1 MHRSVWLAI
10 FVVRGATR
18 FAPAAA
24 CVASASGCGIRAD
37 SSRPASDRDFLGAA
51 QCATCHRAEFDA
63 WQTSHHALAMQ
74 QARDSTVLGRFDS
87 TRFAQ
92 GRVTSTFFRR
102 DGRFV
107 VNTQGADGQL
117 HDFEIRYTFGVTP
130 LQQYLVEFPGGRLQA
145 LSVAWDS
152 RPASAGGQR
161 WFSLDPGSGV
171 DHTDEFHW
179 TGRQQNWNY
188 LCADCHSIGV
198 RKRYD
203 ERTDEFH
210 TVKAE
215 LNVACEGC
223 HGPGKRHA
231 RWAAY
236 PRALRG
242 LLWRTN
248 GLPAQLTERR
258 GVRWSIDSA
267 VGNAVRSTPRST
279 THEIEICAQCHARR
293 IHIADGYAAGAPF
306 FDHYAP
312 LLLEPGLYYP
322 DGQQLDEVYEYGSFL
337 QSKMYHAGVT
347 CSDCHDPHSAR
358 LRHPGNGVCATCH
371 RVARYDAPAHHFH
384 AANSTGARCVSCH
397 MPATTYME
405 IDPRRDHSFR
415 IPRPD
420 LTATLGVPNAC
431 DRCHADRDARW
442 AAARIR
448 GWYASPAPGFQRFAQ
463 AFAAHE
469 RGEPGAVD
477 SLAAIAG
484 DGSQPVMVRAS
495 AFARLAG
502 GTTPP
507 SLTAART
514 AAGHPHPLVRI
525 GALRSLTNA
534 ATADLLSNA
543 APQLEDR
550 ARAVRQEAA
559 WTIAPVAESLSTDAQ
574 RRAFGA
580 AAAEFIASQRYSAGR
595 AEHRL
600 TLGTFYARI
609 GELDSATAE
618 SRAALRLAPHM
629 AQAYVNLAGLASL
642 QGREPDAERTL
653 REGLGAMPDE
663 ASLHHALG
671 LSLARSGQLAA
682 AIAELGRAAQ
692 LSPGDVQF
700 AYVYAVALNR
710 AGRGREAI
718 RVLDAARPTS
728 PYDRNVL
735 YALAAFSRDAGDTT
749 AARRY
754 AQLLV
759 QAHPADAQGRA
770 LLQSLGS
777 RP

>member
-1 MHRSVWLAI
+1 
-10 FVVRGATR
+10 
-18 FAPAAA
+18 
-24 CVASASGCGIRAD
+24 
-37 SSRPASDRDFLGAA
+37 
-51 QCATCHRAEFDA
+51 
-63 WQTSHHALAMQ
+63 MQ
-74 QARDSTVLGRFDS
+74 QARDSTVLGRFDG
-87 TRFAQ
+87 TRFVQ
-92 GRVTSTFFRR
+92 GGVTSTFFRR

-117 HDFEIRYTFGVTP
+117 HDFEIRYTFGVNP

-161 WFSLDPGSGV
+161 WFSLDPGSGL

-179 TGRQQNWNY
+179 TGGQQSWNY
-188 LCADCHSIGV
+188 MCADCHSTGV

-236 PRALRG
+236 PRVFRG
-242 LLWRTN
+242 LWRTN
-248 GLPAQLTERR
+248 GLLAQLTERR

-267 VGNAVRSTPRST
+267 MGSAVRSTPRSSA
-279 THEIEICAQCHARR
+279 HEIEICAQCHARR
-293 IHIADGYAAGAPF
+293 IHIADGYVAGAPF
-306 FDHYAP
+306 FDYYAP
-312 LLLEPGLYYP
+312 ELLEPGLYYD
-322 DGQQLDEVYEYGSFL
+322 DGQQLDEVYTYGSFL

-358 LRHPGNGVCATCH
+358 LRQPGNDVCATCH
-371 RVARYDAPAHHFH
+371 RAAKYDAPAHHFH

-420 LTATLGVPNAC
+420 LTVTVGTPNAC
-431 DRCHADRDARW
+431 NGCHADRDARW

-448 GWYASPAPGFQRFAQ
+448 GWYASPVPGFQRFAR

-469 RGEPGAVD
+469 RGEPGAGD
-477 SLAAIAG
+477 SLGVIAG
-484 DGSQPVMVRAS
+484 DEGQPVIVRAS
-495 AFARLAG
+495 ALARLAG
-502 GTTPP
+502 GTTDA

-514 AAGHPHPLVRI
+514 AAGHPDPLLRI
-525 GALRSLTNA
+525 GALLSLTNA
-534 ATADLLSNA
+534 PTSDLVSIA
-543 APQLEDR
+543 APLLQDR
-550 ARAVRQEAA
+550 ARAVRQEAV
-559 WTIAPVAESLSTDAQ
+559 WTLSSVADSLSTDAQ

-580 AAAEFIASQRYSAGR
+580 AAAEFIASQRYNADR
-595 AEHRL
+595 ADHRL

-609 GELDSATAE
+609 GKLDSATAE
-618 SRAALRLAPHM
+618 FRAALRLAPRT

-653 REGLGAMPDE
+653 REGLSAMPDE
-663 ASLHHALG
+663 PNLHHALG

-692 LSPGDVQF
+692 LSPSDVQF
-700 AYVYAVALNR
+700 AYVYAVALHR
-710 AGRGREAI
+710 AGRAQDAI
-718 RVLDAARPTS
+718 RVLNATRSRS
-728 PYDRNVL
+728 PNDRNVL
-735 YALAAFSRDAGDTT
+735 YALATFSRDAGDTT

-754 AQLLV
+754 ARLLV
-759 QAHPADAQGRA
+759 QAHPGDAEGRA